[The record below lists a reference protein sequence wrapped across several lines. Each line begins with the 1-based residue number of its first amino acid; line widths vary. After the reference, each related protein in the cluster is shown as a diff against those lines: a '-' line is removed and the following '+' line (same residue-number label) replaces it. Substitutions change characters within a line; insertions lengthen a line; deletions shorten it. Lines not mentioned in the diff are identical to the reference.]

1 MELMF
6 DTLRNA
12 GLIQPAHFIDADTE
26 AQGVQHFAQAQLI
39 RGCLFTLTESVEG
52 NIN

>member
-26 AQGVQHFAQAQLI
+26 AQGVQHFAQA
-39 RGCLFTLTESVEG
+39 RSAH
-52 NIN
+52 